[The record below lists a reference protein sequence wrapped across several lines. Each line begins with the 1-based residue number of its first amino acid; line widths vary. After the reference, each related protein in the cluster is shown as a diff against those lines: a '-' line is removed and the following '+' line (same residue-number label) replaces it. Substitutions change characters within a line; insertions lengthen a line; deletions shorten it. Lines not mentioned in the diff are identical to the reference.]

1 MLDREVVHVDT
12 ESDVETKENHLS
24 DRVTTSSPSSSGDD
38 AVVRP
43 ERDTVAL
50 KVDESVDVW
59 KHKKLH
65 TVHLALKGCKLS
77 FLCGRKIGQ
86 QHERTTGHQR
96 FDVSQCRQ
104 CFRSRALE
112 HEQG

>member
-77 FLCGRKIGQ
+77 FLWKEDRSAA
-86 QHERTTGHQR
+86 RTS
-96 FDVSQCRQ
+96 DWAPA
-104 CFRSRALE
+104 FRCLTV
-112 HEQG
+112 